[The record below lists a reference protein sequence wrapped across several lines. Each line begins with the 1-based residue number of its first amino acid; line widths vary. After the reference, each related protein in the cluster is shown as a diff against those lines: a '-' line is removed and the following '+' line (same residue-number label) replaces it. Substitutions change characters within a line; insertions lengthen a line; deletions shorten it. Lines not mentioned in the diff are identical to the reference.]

1 MSPNKPHFN
10 KRYTKIAVQIIP
22 VGNTSTLFF
31 FEYTTEAIVKAP
43 ATNSKTI
50 SRVSY
55 SAYCEKR
62 KSKIWLIVTSV

>member
-50 SRVSY
+50 SRV
-55 SAYCEKR
+55 
-62 KSKIWLIVTSV
+62 L